1 MREFTVYLT
10 NDNKSGPFDIYY
22 TSEGIGYLAP
32 LVAGNYAVNI
42 TSASLGVGVNILA
55 DYGVSNIS
63 VVNNKET
70 CNSIKELPQ
79 TPSINP
85 FQCIRYVST
94 NNCIEPQTVQYTD
107 CSGVTQTVT
116 VNVGTPQ
123 YYYAIVNT
131 PTVTSANPD
140 CVVTTPDPSKCK
152 YYKMSN
158 SCSDIDISIKY
169 IDCSGNIQTSIITA
183 LNAIRYY
190 ALENTTYIN
199 SGNNNCATSPEEE
212 PDPNNPPGICSD
224 LEASNSCSGKII
236 IKYTDCNGEV
246 QTLDIPGKASKIP
259 FSSLDGNY
267 TCIDG
272 PCECLVITKPALP
285 SSPCSFG
292 FNITPVSVYQYL
304 IPKSNKLYIA
314 YDPTPYGAC
323 NLVSNEY
330 IICYSSKQ
338 TISVN
343 DILYSDPEL
352 TIPYVVNELSYQSAT
367 ETLSSTKYVIST
379 NTNGVVSTVQ
389 LCSST
394 TGPSTFQISPSANNI
409 DEGSPLTLTVTTTN
423 VANSTLYWKIN
434 PISPTINDD
443 FIASEGT
450 VSIVSNSG
458 TFTVTPKSDTF
469 YDSGETFKVELYLTP
484 ERDVLKATTDS
495 IIINNKTIGFIATTS
510 DSFGYTYSGNVRATS
525 PSLIS
530 ANITQPQFKYS
541 WNVNGVLQNT
551 TKAMASEKIA
561 GSSWRYNSIGVPAL
575 VATTKTSSLTDKNG
589 TNVTTW
595 NTDNSRNQQ
604 VYGFE
609 LLNFNNKISTSG
621 NFIQVP
627 NKSYNAF
634 LVPEDGTYNIKGTIP
649 FRFTG
654 NDTLAGPSVFKII
667 GIVEKTLDPGNESSW
682 TYVTH
687 TTLNP
692 QFSLSNFENAFIKH
706 NTSQSIIWFDSLPN
720 IGNPKTN
727 YEMAFRDAYY
737 NLILDD
743 SQSLTANYWVRFK
756 LYWIDLSSAYYTIA
770 ENYLAANYVRWSVGT
785 QSTFEIVKT

>member
-32 LVAGNYAVNI
+32 LVAGNYATNI
-42 TSASLGVGVNILA
+42 TSASLGVGINILA

-63 VVNNKET
+63 VVNTKET

-79 TPSINP
+79 TSSVNP

-94 NNCIEPQTVQYTD
+94 NNCTEPQTIQYTD
-107 CSGVTQTVT
+107 CSGVTQTIT

-183 LNAIRYY
+183 LNTIRYY

-199 SGNNNCATSPEEE
+199 SGNNNCSTSPEEE
-212 PDPNNPPGICSD
+212 PDPNNPQGECTD

-236 IKYTDCNGEV
+236 IKYIDCNGEM
-246 QTLDIPGKASKIP
+246 QTLDILGNASKLP

-272 PCECLVITKPALP
+272 PCECLIVTKQAPP
-285 SSPCSFG
+285 YSPCSFG

-323 NLVSNEY
+323 NLISNEY
-330 IICYSSKQ
+330 IIGYSSKQ

-352 TIPYVVNELSYQSAT
+352 TIPYVVNKSSYQSAT

-379 NTNGVVSTVQ
+379 DTTGLISTVQ

-423 VANSTLYWKIN
+423 VANSTLYWKVN
-434 PISPTINDD
+434 PILPAINDD
-443 FIASEGT
+443 FVALEGT
-450 VSIVSNSG
+450 VSITSNSG

-469 YDSGETFKVELYLTP
+469 YDLGETFKVELYLTP

-495 IIINNKTIGFIATTS
+495 ITINNKTIGFVAATNN
-510 DSFGYTYSGNVRATS
+510 SFGYTYSGNVRATS

-530 ANITQPQFKYS
+530 ANTSPSNFRYS
-541 WNVNGVLQNT
+541 WNINGILQDN

-561 GSSWRYNSIGVPAL
+561 GSSWRYNAVSGL
-575 VATTKTSSLTDKNG
+575 NATTKTSSLTDKNG
-589 TNVTTW
+589 TTTNTW

-609 LLNFNNKISTSG
+609 LLNFNNKIQNSG
-621 NFIQVP
+621 NFNQVP

-634 LVPEDGTYNIKGTIP
+634 LVPENGTYNIKGTIP
-649 FRFTG
+649 FKFTG
-654 NDTLAGPSVFKII
+654 NDTLAGPSVFRIV
-667 GIVEKTLDPGNESSW
+667 GIAEKTLYPGNESSW

-687 TTLNP
+687 TTLSP
-692 QFSLSNFENAFIKH
+692 QFSFANFENAFIKH
-706 NTSQSIIWFDSLPN
+706 NTSESIIWFDSLPN
-720 IGNPKTN
+720 ISNPNTN
-727 YEMAFRDAYY
+727 YEMANRFADY
-737 NLILDD
+737 NLVLNN
-743 SQSLTANYWVRFK
+743 SSTLAANYWVRFK
-756 LYWIDLSSAYYTIA
+756 LYWIDLSSVYYTTA
-770 ENYLAANYVRWSVGT
+770 PSENYLAANYIQWSVG
-785 QSTFEIVKT
+785 SYSSFEIIKT